1 MEAVVEE
8 IYIAPKGSAA
18 MERVEEVRAIEN
30 GGLKGDRYKEGTGY
44 WTPYGDVCEVTLIEG
59 EDLDEIERET
69 GIGVKNGEHRRN
81 IVTRGIKLKD
91 LRRRWFRG
99 RRFRIGEVVLEYDR
113 PRPPCKHIRE
123 LTEPGMTRALRR
135 RGGIC
140 ARVVEGGRIRAW
152 DEIVIL

>member
-1 MEAVVEE
+1 LRVSGN
-8 IYIAPKGSAA
+8 GSASIT
-18 MERVEEVRAIEN
+18 EP
-30 GGLKGDRYKEGTGY
+30 KEGTGY

-91 LRRRWFRG
+91 LRAGWFRG

-113 PRPPCKHIRE
+113 PRPPCKHVQD

-152 DEIVIL
+152 DEIIIL